1 MSAWEFL
8 YIYLAG
14 AALIALRVGWH
25 IRYRLDKYDRK
36 FCNMRFAH
44 WSYSLFWPLVLVFS
58 PKSIIS
64 PVFTESRWNEGRAET
79 ERALDRLE
87 ANLPP
92 CSASIRYAPKR
103 DEAGECDS
111 EFIFDAAEVLAIMEK
126 RLAELPAE
134 DHGRYTAILEW
145 LRQRDTARL
154 DPVDVPALWN
164 GWFLNVAIGMMNRG
178 LGQVRCGQCG
188 ESIPQEKISVDSGP
202 KGIQGSGWRFN
213 VWCCPQGH
221 KLLTKDAIHFF
232 IRSN

>member
-36 FCNMRFAH
+36 FCDVRSTF
-44 WSYSLFWPLVLVFS
+44 WLDVILWPLLLLKPDNLINPKFS
-58 PKSIIS
+58 
-64 PVFTESRWNEGRAET
+64 ESRWNAGRAEV
-79 ERALDRLE
+79 ERMLDRLE

-92 CSASIRYAPKR
+92 CSTFIRYAPEH
-103 DEAGECDS
+103 DESGKCDS
-111 EFIFDAAEVLAIMEK
+111 EFVFDAAEVLAIMEK

-134 DHGRYTAILEW
+134 QHGRYTAILEW
-145 LRQRDTARL
+145 LRRRDTSRL
-154 DPVDVPALWN
+154 DPVDVPAPWN
-164 GWFLNVAIGMMNRG
+164 GRFLNVAIGMMNRG
-178 LGQVRCGQCG
+178 LGQVRCGKCG
-188 ESIPQEKISVDSGP
+188 EVIPQAEIFLTNPGVEKI
-202 KGIQGSGWRFN
+202 KTSGWSYN
-213 VWCCPQGH
+213 AWWCPQKH